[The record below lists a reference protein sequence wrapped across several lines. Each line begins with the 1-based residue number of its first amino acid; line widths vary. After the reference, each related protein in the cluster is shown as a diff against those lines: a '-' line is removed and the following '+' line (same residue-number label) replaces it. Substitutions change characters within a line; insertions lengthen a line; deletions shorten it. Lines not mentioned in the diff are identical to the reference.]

1 MLQLHSYLNKLYEI
15 KWYFDEKDLSD
26 LQTLLFVRF
35 ERNEDHFKIKSVQY
49 TYADILLGLEGMNF
63 ELNKNNNEVKIK
75 ILKI

>member
-1 MLQLHSYLNKLYEI
+1 M
-15 KWYFDEKDLSD
+15 SD
-26 LQTLLFVRF
+26 LETLLFVRF

-63 ELNKNNNEVKIK
+63 ELNKKNNEVKIK

>member
-26 LQTLLFVRF
+26 LETLLFVRF

-63 ELNKNNNEVKIK
+63 ELNKKNNEVKIK